1 MERSLFGR
9 DDPEGL
15 LERAASDRPQLLR
28 VDEVIR
34 GSPGAM
40 LRDLMLQPDRPQEP
54 ERLLEPFPRRS
65 EICPASDA
73 TRSRSNVPL
82 SLRPVRMS

>member
-1 MERSLFGR
+1 VIDVPESWGWPGSSHAQIEMERSLFGR

-40 LRDLMLQPDRPQEP
+40 LRDLML
-54 ERLLEPFPRRS
+54 
-65 EICPASDA
+65 
-73 TRSRSNVPL
+73 
-82 SLRPVRMS
+82 